1 MARTCECEHPQS
13 QHKLSK
19 GGCRALDC
27 YCSKFVSAFKP
38 EPDPDPEPQ
47 PVDEA
52 ARAEQT
58 TADIE
63 ATGHLPVI
71 EIQPGI
77 GGVSMAEVTEAMK
90 VNLPALAAAG
100 SSSVSS
106 ILGSGPAREYAKGGI
121 VLSPGG
127 DLGRAALD
135 AIKAYEQGSGT
146 AWRGEAPATEAT
158 SAALRRVEQERD
170 EALEAEKR
178 VRRYWNEA
186 SADRDLIK
194 AELTKARTAY
204 LAQSAGLTSARTELE
219 QVKRDWDSLAVEL
232 ANVKDAA
239 TRKVTAML
247 EAQTAPAEPP
257 LWQYTVWFCQPA
269 TGCGQRY
276 SQDQPDHECG
286 PLTAAV
292 VTITRQPEGAPAA

>member
-1 MARTCECEHPQS
+1 MPRTCECEHPQS

-27 YCSKFVSAFKP
+27 YCAKFVSAFKP
-38 EPDPDPEPQ
+38 EPDPEPQ

-71 EIQPGI
+71 EFQ
-77 GGVSMAEVTEAMK
+77 
-90 VNLPALAAAG
+90 PALSPEAVAEITAG
-100 SSSVSS
+100 FAKAVATTKS
-106 ILGSGPAREYAKGGI
+106 LGERMARVAQVPDE
-121 VLSPGG
+121 
-127 DLGRAALD
+127 
-135 AIKAYEQGSGT
+135 
-146 AWRGEAPATEAT
+146 PATEAT

-170 EALEAEKR
+170 DLAAKLRTSEL
-178 VRRYWNEA
+178 VRAGLATDARSI
-186 SADRDLIK
+186 SARMETVK
-194 AELTKARTAY
+194 AELQDANNCLGRIAEV
-204 LAQSAGLTSARTELE
+204 AGVEDAGTGAIDLVGGITLLRAELTSARTELA
-219 QVKRDWDSLAVEL
+219 S
-232 ANVKDAA
+232 VKDAA
-239 TRKVTAML
+239 TRKVTALL
-247 EAQTAPAEPP
+247 EAQPAPAEPP

-276 SQDQPDHECG
+276 SQAQPEHECG

-292 VTITRQPEGAPAA
+292 VTITRQPEGQQ

>member
-1 MARTCECEHPQS
+1 MPRTCECEHPQS

-71 EIQPGI
+71 EIQP
-77 GGVSMAEVTEAMK
+77 AEAV
-90 VNLPALAAAG
+90 AAVLDRG
-100 SSSVSS
+100 
-106 ILGSGPAREYAKGGI
+106 RDFAKGGI
-121 VLSPGG
+121 VLNAGG

-135 AIKAYEQGSGT
+135 AIKAYEKGSGT

-170 EALEAEKR
+170 KALAD
-178 VRRYWNEA
+178 
-186 SADRDLIK
+186 ADRCENANIKHMEERDLAR
-194 AELTKARTAY
+194 AELATARTAY
-204 LAQSAGLTSARTELE
+204 LAQSAELTSARTELE
-219 QVKRDWDSLAVEL
+219 RVKRDWDSMAFEL
-232 ANVKDAA
+232 ASVKDAA

-247 EAQTAPAEPP
+247 EAQPAPAEPP

-292 VTITRQPEGAPAA
+292 VTITRQPEEHETA

>member
-27 YCSKFVSAFKP
+27 YCSKFVSGYKP
-38 EPDPDPEPQ
+38 EPDPEPQ

-52 ARAEQT
+52 ARAGQT

-63 ATGHLPVI
+63 ASGHLPVI
-71 EIQPGI
+71 EIQPADPTQLDTTGW
-77 GGVSMAEVTEAMK
+77 VDKTVD
-90 VNLPALAAAG
+90 
-100 SSSVSS
+100 S
-106 ILGSGPAREYAKGGI
+106 ILAEP
-121 VLSPGG
+121 
-127 DLGRAALD
+127 
-135 AIKAYEQGSGT
+135 
-146 AWRGEAPATEAT
+146 T

-170 EALEAEKR
+170 QAKALRFKAEAAAGRLVDE
-178 VRRYWNEA
+178 
-186 SADRDLIK
+186 RDLAR
-194 AELTKARTAY
+194 AELATARTAY
-204 LAQSAGLTSARTELE
+204 LAQSAELTSARTELE
-219 QVKRDWDSLAVEL
+219 QVKRDWDSMAVEL
-232 ANVKDAA
+232 ASVKDAA
-239 TRKVTAML
+239 TRKVTALL
-247 EAQTAPAEPP
+247 EAHAPAEPP

-292 VTITRQPEGAPAA
+292 VTITRQPEEPS

>member
-1 MARTCECEHPQS
+1 MARTCICEHPQS
-13 QHKLSK
+13 QHKASK
-19 GGCRALDC
+19 YGCRNCDIGCARFEGD
-27 YCSKFVSAFKP
+27 
-38 EPDPDPEPQ
+38 EPDAAPQ

-52 ARAEQT
+52 ARTEQAT
-58 TADIE
+58 PDIE

-71 EIQPGI
+71 EIQP
-77 GGVSMAEVTEAMK
+77 AEAV
-90 VNLPALAAAG
+90 AAVLDRG
-100 SSSVSS
+100 
-106 ILGSGPAREYAKGGI
+106 REYAKGGI
-121 VLSPGG
+121 VLNAGG

-170 EALEAEKR
+170 KALAD
-178 VRRYWNEA
+178 
-186 SADRDLIK
+186 ADRCENANIKHMEERDLAR
-194 AELTKARTAY
+194 AELATARTAY
-204 LAQSAGLTSARTELE
+204 LAQSAELTSARTELAS
-219 QVKRDWDSLAVEL
+219 VKA
-232 ANVKDAA
+232 AA

-247 EAQTAPAEPP
+247 EAHAPAEPP

-286 PLTAAV
+286 PLTQAL